1 MSQDVFRS
9 KRVVGVE
16 NGSFRKGVAEKA
28 LLVVVLFSELRIDA
42 VKACTIT
49 VDGIDA
55 TEKLVALLKDWDFD
69 ALLLSGVSFAGFN
82 VIDAETVSKRLNVPV
97 IIICRTKPDNR
108 SVKRAL
114 QRHFEDW
121 KVRWTVFESL
131 GKVHK
136 ITTLGG
142 ASPIYVETVRA
153 NIKWVYKLLNALAV
167 CSRVPEPIRVARLI
181 ARGLS

>member
-1 MSQDVFRS
+1 M
-9 KRVVGVE
+9 GVE
-16 NGSFRKGVAEKA
+16 DGSFRKGVAEKA

-42 VKACTIT
+42 VKVCTIT

-69 ALLLSGVSFAGFN
+69 ALMLSGVSFAGFN

-153 NIKWVYKLLNALAV
+153 NIEWVYKLLNALAV